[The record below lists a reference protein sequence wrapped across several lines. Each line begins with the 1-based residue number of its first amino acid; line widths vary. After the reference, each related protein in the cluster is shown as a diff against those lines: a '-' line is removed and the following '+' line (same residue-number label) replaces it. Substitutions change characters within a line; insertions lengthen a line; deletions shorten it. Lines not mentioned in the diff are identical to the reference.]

1 VPGSTVRTLLLLALA
16 GFYLAGATEHAK
28 RVNNFKARGDQSGYL
43 GDAEAVY
50 ANWHG
55 RTPPLLIGERNRMP
69 LYAGYLALF
78 YSPSMSDDEYF
89 VVAKRANIY
98 LSLGLLALLAAILAR
113 FLKPVPAA
121 NLLLVVAFGYFVFKA
136 GYAQSEL
143 LFYFLFFV
151 AFLLMLKTLTARG
164 GASRTLGPAAGAGAF
179 AALAH
184 LTKAA
189 MLPLMAIFV
198 VSCVV
203 KGLSQKRGREGFSLL
218 SVENPSR
225 PLFWTEPF
233 LAAVVATAV
242 FVAVLSPY
250 LLTNKRVFGHYFY
263 NVNTTFYMWYDDW
276 PRASVGT
283 ILHGDGVGWPTMPAD
298 QLPSASRYWREH
310 TAGQIAARVAAG
322 FADMA
327 ERSYKTYWYL
337 NYVVAFLAF
346 ALLLV
351 ATRWKDVSALI
362 RARPAAAA
370 FLVMYALAYL
380 FGIAFYAPVSGT
392 GTTRFLLAHLL
403 PLLFVLSLL
412 FTREPFCSSEWK
424 VGRIALR
431 TRHFQLL
438 ISAMLAF
445 DLLFVIWPRLMT
457 TYGGF

>member
-1 VPGSTVRTLLLLALA
+1 MPGSTVRTLLLLALA

-151 AFLLMLKTLTARG
+151 AFLLMLKTLTAHG
-164 GASRTLGPAAGAGAF
+164 GASPTLETAAGAGAF

-189 MLPLMAIFV
+189 LLPLMAIFV
-198 VSCVV
+198 VSCA
-203 KGLSQKRGREGFSLL
+203 LSGIAKKRSPAPFSDG
-218 SVENPSR
+218 SVEKGAGL
-225 PLFWTEPF
+225 LFF
-233 LAAVVATAV
+233 LAAAVATAV
-242 FVAVLSPY
+242 FLAVLSPY